1 MPLKYK
7 RSKVS
12 HLATYPL
19 FPVFRVAVARRE
31 VGRAIYLYWF
41 LTETSG
47 FPVGLDGKASAHNEG
62 NLDSIPGSGRSPG
75 EGNAIYPLQY
85 SCLEN
90 PMERG
95 ASWATVHGVAECQTQ
110 LRNFIFFSGRG

>member
-62 NLDSIPGSGRSPG
+62 NLDSIPGSGRSSA
-75 EGNAIYPLQY
+75 EGNGNPL
-85 SCLEN
+85 
-90 PMERG
+90 
-95 ASWATVHGVAECQTQ
+95 
-110 LRNFIFFSGRG
+110 